1 MASPKSVR
9 GPFYRLEQTGRD
21 TFALTELLNEVVQS
35 TDIKSIFPVNVQGG
49 ADITGFG
56 YLYSK
61 VVFRQAGLDQEVYA
75 LQTVLQWDTNLN
87 A

>member
-1 MASPKSVR
+1 MASPKAMR

-21 TFALTELLNEVVQS
+21 TFALQGIVNEVVQS
-35 TDIKSIFPVNVQGG
+35 TDIKNIFPVNVLGG
-49 ADITGFG
+49 SDITGFG

-61 VVFRQAGLDQEVYA
+61 VVYRQAGVNQEVYA